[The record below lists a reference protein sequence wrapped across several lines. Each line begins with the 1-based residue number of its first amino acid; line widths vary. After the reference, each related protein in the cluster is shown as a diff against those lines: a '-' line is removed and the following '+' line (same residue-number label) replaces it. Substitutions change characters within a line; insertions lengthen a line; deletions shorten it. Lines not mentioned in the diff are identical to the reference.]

1 MRGPGASWRRRC
13 PDLMAHLIRSGT
25 EAVEIAGKLA
35 ITVADLAAERDAQR
49 RLPEA
54 ELDELSASGLLGI
67 TVPARFGGADVSVAV
82 LAEVFRALAVA
93 DGSLAQIPHSHFV
106 FLDALRRCGTEE
118 QQAFFFAEAL
128 AGRRFANAQSERGTR
143 TIAED
148 ASTLCRRAGGDY
160 VLDGEKFYCTG
171 ALFAHWLVVRAVL
184 VDEPALPGGVA
195 AGPTLKG
202 LAYLPRDTAGVRV
215 DDDWDG
221 MGQRTTAS
229 GTVRLDQV
237 RVPADRVVPYSSIFE
252 GPTTYGARAQVLHAA
267 LDVGIA
273 RGAVDAAVLAAT
285 KARPWFE
292 SGVDRAVED
301 PLVVQQA
308 GELEITV
315 RGAEALLRDAAA
327 AIDAAE
333 RDLTDEA
340 TATASV
346 ATAIAKVAGARAAVD
361 AANQLFEL
369 GGTRSASAALN
380 LSRYWRDARTHTL
393 HDPGR
398 WKVQHIGRWLL
409 TGTPPPRHGQL

>member
-1 MRGPGASWRRRC
+1 
-13 PDLMAHLIRSGT
+13 
-25 EAVEIAGKLA
+25 
-35 ITVADLAAERDAQR
+35 
-49 RLPEA
+49 
-54 ELDELSASGLLGI
+54 
-67 TVPARFGGADVSVAV
+67 
-82 LAEVFRALAVA
+82 
-93 DGSLAQIPHSHFV
+93 
-106 FLDALRRCGTEE
+106 
-118 QQAFFFAEAL
+118 
-128 AGRRFANAQSERGTR
+128 
-143 TIAED
+143 
-148 ASTLCRRAGGDY
+148 
-160 VLDGEKFYCTG
+160 
-171 ALFAHWLVVRAVL
+171 
-184 VDEPALPGGVA
+184 
-195 AGPTLKG
+195 